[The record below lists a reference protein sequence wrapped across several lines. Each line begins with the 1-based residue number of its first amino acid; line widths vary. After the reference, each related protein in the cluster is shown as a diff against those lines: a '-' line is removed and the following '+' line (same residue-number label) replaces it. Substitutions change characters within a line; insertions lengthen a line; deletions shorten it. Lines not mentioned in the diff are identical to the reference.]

1 MSKLNIN
8 SDFLIGLGGIAIGCL
23 ILFVWIP
30 LDVETGLIERVRS
43 RVVIGDSLA
52 PTLAAAV
59 LMVGGILLVFQS
71 FRSSRNIELSRNSL
85 KFVAL
90 MLAVL
95 GLSMAVIRW
104 SGPLLAQL
112 LNSDYRSLRDTVPW
126 KYVGYFLGGNVM
138 VFGLISLM
146 EHRLRWRM
154 LIFSLL
160 AVAIM
165 MLAYD
170 LPFKNLMLPPN
181 GDI

>member
-1 MSKLNIN
+1 MAKLNIN
-8 SDFLIGLGGIAIGCL
+8 SDFFIGLGGVAIGCL

-43 RVVIGDSLA
+43 RIVIGDSLA
-52 PTLAAAV
+52 PSLAAAV
-59 LMVGGILLVFQS
+59 LLVGGIILMFQS
-71 FRSSRNIELSRNSL
+71 FRSAGNIELSWNSV

-95 GLSMAVIRW
+95 GLSMALIRW
-104 SGPLLAQL
+104 SGPFLAQL

-126 KYVGYFLGGNVM
+126 KYIGYFLGGNVM
-138 VFGLISLM
+138 VFGLIGLM
-146 EHRLRWRM
+146 EHRLRWRI
-154 LIFSLL
+154 LILSLL
-160 AVAIM
+160 AVTIM

>member
-1 MSKLNIN
+1 MMKLNLN
-8 SDFLIGLGGIAIGCL
+8 SDFFIGLGGIAIGCL

-52 PTLAAAV
+52 PSLAAAV
-59 LMVGGILLVFQS
+59 LMVGGLLLIFQS
-71 FRSSRNIELSRNSL
+71 FRSVGSVELNWHSL
-85 KFVAL
+85 KFIAL

-104 SGPLLAQL
+104 SGPILAQL

-126 KYVGYFLGGNVM
+126 KYIGYFLGGNVM

-146 EHRLRWRM
+146 EHRLRWRI
-154 LIFSLL
+154 LILSVL
-160 AVAIM
+160 AVTIM

-170 LPFKNLMLPPN
+170 LPFKNLLLPPN